1 MKQHSSTI
9 QLPWIPI
16 TLDSNDTSGGRL
28 EILATMLI
36 GSAMFGN
43 SVNQV
48 YAEKWK
54 EQGYGKGVNLFC
66 YGGKR

>member
-1 MKQHSSTI
+1 VI
-9 QLPWIPI
+9 
-16 TLDSNDTSGGRL
+16 RL
-28 EILATMLI
+28 EADWKYLATMLI

-54 EQGYGKGVNLFC
+54 EQGYGKGGNQFC

>member
-1 MKQHSSTI
+1 MKQHSSTT
-9 QLPWIPI
+9 QLPRIQVI
-16 TLDSNDTSGGRL
+16 RL
-28 EILATMLI
+28 EAGWKYLTTMLI